1 MKLWRG
7 GMRGGQRL
15 HESEQHGER
24 TKLQVERA
32 GSQRRGPRTRFRAA
46 PIRRERARQVE
57 AAVAGRPA
65 EPSEQRRGGR
75 GVRRRRGVL
84 GMLAGEGPRGPSRG
98 QVQWTAGGGSRD
110 TLRDLTW
117 GRGDRHATGNGGTRS
132 KGGDIFGRE
141 GLTHGCKCLFKS

>member
-7 GMRGGQRL
+7 GMRGGQQL

-24 TKLQVERA
+24 TKLQMERV

-57 AAVAGRPA
+57 AAGAGRPA
-65 EPSEQRRGGR
+65 EPGEQ
-75 GVRRRRGVL
+75 RRGVL

-98 QVQWTAGGGSRD
+98 QVQRTAGGGSRD
-110 TLRDLTW
+110 TPRDLTW
-117 GRGDRHATGNGGTRS
+117 GRGDRHATGSGGTRS
-132 KGGDIFGRE
+132 KGGDVFGRE

>member
-7 GMRGGQRL
+7 GMRGGQQL

-57 AAVAGRPA
+57 AGGARRATSRRPGRQEAARRPRDARWGRSAGA
-65 EPSEQRRGGR
+65 T
-75 GVRRRRGVL
+75 
-84 GMLAGEGPRGPSRG
+84 RGPSRG

-110 TLRDLTW
+110 TPRDLTW

-132 KGGDIFGRE
+132 KGGDVFGRE